1 MANVT
6 ALMVKDLR
14 EKTGAGMMDCK
25 NALGETGGE
34 IEAAIDWLRKKG
46 LSKAAKKSGR
56 IAAEGLVA
64 IFVRGF
70 DGVVVELN
78 SETDFVAR
86 NTEFQ
91 ALARNIARL
100 AVETGTTDVLALK
113 DAAYPGG
120 GTLADAIANAIATI
134 GENMTLRRAAALH
147 VGQGFIGQYIHNA
160 VAEGLGKIGVLVA
173 LESSADRQALAPLA
187 HLIALQVAAANP
199 LALEPTDLDPAIVAR
214 EKAVL
219 AGKNADKPADRLE
232 KIVESGL
239 KTYFKEVCLLEQ
251 PSIQPEHA
259 GKSIGQAVAEAGKI
273 AGEPIHLKAFVRY
286 ALGEGIEKQESDF
299 AAEVAAARGE
309 TKRGDDDREG

>member
-6 ALMVKDLR
+6 AAMVKELR

-25 NALGETGGE
+25 NALAETGGE
-34 IEAAIDWLRKKG
+34 IEPAVDWLRKKG

-64 IFVRGF
+64 VYVRGF

-91 ALARNIARL
+91 ALARTIARL

-113 DAAYPGG
+113 GAAYPGG
-120 GTLADAIANAIATI
+120 GTLADAIANAISTI
-134 GENMTLRRAAALH
+134 GENMTLRRAAAVH
-147 VGQGFIGQYIHNA
+147 VGQGFIGQYVHNA
-160 VAEGLGKIGVLVA
+160 LAEGLGKIGVLVA
-173 LESSADRQALAPLA
+173 LESSAGRQVLAPLGR
-187 HLIALQVAAANP
+187 LIALHVAAANP
-199 LALEPTDLDPAIVAR
+199 LALDSAGLDPAIVAR

-219 AGKNADKPADRLE
+219 AGKNAGKPAHVLE

-239 KTYFKEVCLLEQ
+239 KTYFKEVCLLDQ
-251 PSIQPEHA
+251 ISIHAEHDN
-259 GKSIGQAVAEAGKI
+259 KTIGQAIREAENI
-273 AGEPIHLKAFVRY
+273 AGTPISLKSFVRY
-286 ALGEGIEKQESDF
+286 ALGEGIEKPGPDF
-299 AAEVAAARGE
+299 AGEVAAARGE
-309 TKRGDDDREG
+309 T